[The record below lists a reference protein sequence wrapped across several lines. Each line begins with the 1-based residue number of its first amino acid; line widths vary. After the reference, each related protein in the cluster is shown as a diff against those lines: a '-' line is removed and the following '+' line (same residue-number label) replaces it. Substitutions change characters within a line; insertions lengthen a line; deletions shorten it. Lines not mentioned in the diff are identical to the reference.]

1 MEDTGTS
8 AEQLDELL
16 STLAHEL
23 GTPVAVVRGYLELLR
38 TEGDDPGLR
47 QEAVAAIERNLD
59 LVDRLVLHLRDLRKI
74 ENGGLD
80 LHLQDVHLGQLTRQI
95 VDDLRDSVLRGTP
108 ASVTTEDGELTVQGD
123 PSRLRQVLFN
133 LLNNAVEYSPSGA
146 EVALDVKRDDGTVA
160 IVVRNHGYGVAPE
173 DVERIFEKF
182 ARATDRGGGTG
193 LGLYIS
199 RRVARAH
206 GGDLTAEPAEEE
218 GSRFVL
224 RLPAG

>member
-1 MEDTGTS
+1 MGDRGTR
-8 AEQLDELL
+8 AEHFDELL

-23 GTPVAVVRGYLELLR
+23 GTPIAVVRGYLELLR

-47 QEAVAAIERNLD
+47 HEAVAAIERNLD
-59 LVDRLVLHLRDLRKI
+59 LVDRLVLHLRDLREL

-80 LHLQDVHLGQLTRQI
+80 LDLRDIDLGRLTREI

-108 ASVTTEDGELTVQGD
+108 TSVTTEDGDLTVRGD
-123 PSRLRQVLFN
+123 PSRIRQVLFN
-133 LLNNAVEYSPSGA
+133 LLSNAVEYSPSGA
-146 EVALDVKRDDGTVA
+146 EIALTVGGHDGSVAV
-160 IVVRNHGYGVAPE
+160 IVRNHGSGVAPE
-173 DVERIFEKF
+173 DRERIFEKF
-182 ARATDRGGGTG
+182 ARATDRGAGTG

-224 RLPAG
+224 RLPTS